1 MKSERQYFEHILEE
15 LDFIESQTR
24 SLNRGAFLED
34 QVLKR
39 AVVRSIEIIGE
50 AIKKISTEVKNKY
63 VNVEWRKI
71 AGARDH
77 LIHGYFMI
85 DYDIVWDIMINR
97 VPELRKQIVEILEND
112 PILF

>member
-15 LDFIESQTR
+15 LDFIQSQSK
-24 SLNRGAFLED
+24 SLSKDAFLED

-50 AIKKISTEVKNKY
+50 AIKKISPEVKNKY
-63 VNVEWRKI
+63 VKVEWRKI

-85 DYDIVWDIMINR
+85 DYDIVWDIMINK
-97 VPELRKQIVEILEND
+97 VPELSEQIQEILKND
-112 PILF
+112 PLLF